1 MWREMM
7 GNRITANEAP
17 VKLYWD
23 DMNGEGLVRF
33 SAEFYMMDWVT
44 QADMLQDFI
53 CELQEEYNELLEVE
67 GLNCETDTNA

>member
-1 MWREMM
+1 M
-7 GNRITANEAP
+7 GKRVMANEAP

-33 SAEFYMMDWVT
+33 SADFYMMDWVT

-53 CELQEEYNELLEVE
+53 RINFVV
-67 GLNCETDTNA
+67 DIR

>member
-7 GNRITANEAP
+7 GKRVMANKAP

-23 DMNGEGLVRF
+23 GMNGEGLVRF
-33 SAEFYMMDWVT
+33 SADFYMMDWVT

-53 CELQEEYNELLEVE
+53 CELQVEYNELLEVE